1 MKILNFLSTGS
12 GYKLIDDSKNIKNLE
27 RNFFKSCLAFHFS
40 WIKSQDCKIQVKS
53 KPTVI
58 NALNKSRYFFSSY
71 NKLHI
76 INIILLD
83 VFYGVTNAFPNASI
97 G

>member
-1 MKILNFLSTGS
+1 M
-12 GYKLIDDSKNIKNLE
+12 DS
-27 RNFFKSCLAFHFS
+27 R
-40 WIKSQDCKIQVKS
+40 DCKIQVKS
-53 KPTVI
+53 KSAVI

-76 INIILLD
+76 VNIILLD
-83 VFYGVTNAFPNASI
+83 AFPGVTDAFPDASV